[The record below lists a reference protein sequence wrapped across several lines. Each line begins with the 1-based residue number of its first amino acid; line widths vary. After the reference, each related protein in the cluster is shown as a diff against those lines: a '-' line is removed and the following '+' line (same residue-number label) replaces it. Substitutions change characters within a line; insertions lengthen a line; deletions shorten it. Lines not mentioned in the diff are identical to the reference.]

1 MTAAEFAHATG
12 RHPSNIKKAA
22 DALVEQG
29 FLEQRDPPAPL
40 SSKPGPRTKSS
51 YAFAAGMQAGFEAA
65 CGPEPDPGSL
75 AAGDQLIFLDVQEPE
90 ADLLDSLAGAAVSAR
105 IHWSALC
112 DGANQELMIALRG
125 PDAVNASLD
134 LMTAFKAAKLKARR
148 VSVTK
153 IDSAAELSTWAS
165 GSRQRN
171 QDN

>member
-22 DALVEQG
+22 DALVKQG
-29 FLEQRDPPAPL
+29 LLEQRDPPAPL

-51 YAFAAGMQAGFEAA
+51 YAFAAGMQADFEAA

-75 AAGDQLIFLDVQEPE
+75 AAGDQLIFLDVQEPG
-90 ADLLDSLAGAAVSAR
+90 ADLLDSLARAAVSAR

-134 LMTAFKAAKLKARR
+134 LMTTFKAAKLKARR

-153 IDSAAELSTWAS
+153 IDSAAELSTWLPAR
-165 GSRQRN
+165 GSTD